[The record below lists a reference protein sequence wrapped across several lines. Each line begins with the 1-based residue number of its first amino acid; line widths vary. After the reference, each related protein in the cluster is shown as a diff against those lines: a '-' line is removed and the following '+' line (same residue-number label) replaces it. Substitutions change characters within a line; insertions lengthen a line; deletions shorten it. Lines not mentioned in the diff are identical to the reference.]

1 MIIHSS
7 NFLIRQIPVSK
18 QAFSGN
24 NDNLLSILL
33 SCKSKFLK
41 KHYQS
46 CYYKM
51 TLPQASK
58 WKETYFETYFKV
70 GRVLGEVW
78 VADVC
83 SKKIPTQL
91 DK

>member
-24 NDNLLSILL
+24 NNNLLSILL

-46 CYYKM
+46 FYFKM

-58 WKETYFETYFKV
+58 WKETLKHGHFDT
-70 GRVLGEVW
+70 
-78 VADVC
+78 VAEHF
-83 SKKIPTQL
+83 INF
-91 DK
+91 